1 MYFWNDVHSVWL
13 EASYQR
19 VDYDRG
25 GENHGWKLTLSQ
37 NIAIGT
43 GAESHPMLRFY
54 VPGGRVDNKH
64 IAKVND
70 SSVERL
76 HSLNVGGMFEAW
88 FQVCRYLREQACA
101 GLFAGSVDL
110 IHRQAQGQILRIGI
124 KVVLRLQVT
133 IRVFRQI
140 VLKQR

>member
-1 MYFWNDVHSVWL
+1 MTMIKNLH
-13 EASYQR
+13 QR
-19 VDYDRG
+19 WRLSPLAFRDYDNGKDTSDNRKTMAPSCG
-25 GENHGWKLTLSQ
+25 QCTSGTMCIRPGWKLTLSQ
-37 NIAIGT
+37 N
-43 GAESHPMLRFY
+43 
-54 VPGGRVDNKH
+54 

>member
-37 NIAIGT
+37 N
-43 GAESHPMLRFY
+43 MLRFY
-54 VPGGRVDNKH
+54 VPGGQVDNKH

>member
-1 MYFWNDVHSVWL
+1 MYFWNDVHSTWL

-19 VDYDRG
+19 VEYDRG

-37 NIAIGT
+37 NIAIGM

-54 VPGGRVDNKH
+54 VPGGQVDNKH

-88 FQVCRYLREQACA
+88 FQVCRHLREQACA